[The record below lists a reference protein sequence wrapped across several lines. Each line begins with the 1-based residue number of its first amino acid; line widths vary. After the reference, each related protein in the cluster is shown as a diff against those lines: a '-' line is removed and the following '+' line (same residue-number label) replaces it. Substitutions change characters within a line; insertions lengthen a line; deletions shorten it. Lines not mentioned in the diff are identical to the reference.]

1 MSRSRRHVLLGT
13 VLIVALVVGLFAGV
27 WGRPVAADGSDGPSV
42 EDAQEHRETVSG
54 LADIAERT
62 LLLAGGG
69 LAVGLGLGLC
79 IGGVSAY
86 GYWTRRFGS

>member
-1 MSRSRRHVLLGT
+1 MSRSRRRAVLGT
-13 VLIVALVVGLFAGV
+13 VLVVALVVGLFAGV
-27 WGRPVAADGSDGPSV
+27 WGRPVAADGSDDPTV
-42 EDAQEHRETVSG
+42 EDAREHRQTVSR
-54 LADIAERT
+54 LAAVAGRT
-62 LLLAGGG
+62 LQLAGGG